1 MIYNDNFYLVARAGL
16 GLLVVFFLCVCFFF
30 GGGGEDSR

>member
-16 GLLVVFFLCVCFFF
+16 GWLVVFFCLCFFG